1 MFTRHLSLG
10 LLSLA
15 LAAFSPAASAQTWSP
30 EQQELWRLEE
40 LQWKLA
46 AAKDAS
52 WIEKMV
58 HPNLS
63 YWDKNWPGPQSKA
76 SLLLWDRYNNAS
88 ATVLQQEL
96 FPISISITGNVAVVH
111 YRYSVARENY
121 KKDQE
126 MVTGRYTDVLVKDG
140 GRWLFI
146 TWAGGDDPK
155 K

>member
-1 MFTRHLSLG
+1 MSIRYFTLG
-10 LLSLA
+10 LVSLA
-15 LAAFSPAASAQTWSP
+15 VLAFAPAVPAQTWSA
-30 EQQELWRLEE
+30 EQQEVWKLEE

-46 AAKDAS
+46 ASKDSS

-76 SLLLWDRYNNAS
+76 SLLLWDRYNNS
-88 ATVLQQEL
+88 SSTVLQQEL
-96 FPISISITGNVAVVH
+96 FPIAIVITGNLAVVQ
-111 YRYSVARENY
+111 YRYAVARENY
-121 KKDQE
+121 KKEQE
-126 MVTGRYTDVLVKDG
+126 MVTGRYTDVLLKEG

-146 TWAGGDDPK
+146 TWAGGDDAK

>member
-1 MFTRHLSLG
+1 VFTRRLSLG

-52 WIEKMV
+52 WIE
-58 HPNLS
+58 
-63 YWDKNWPGPQSKA
+63 NWPGPQSKA

-96 FPISISITGNVAVVH
+96 FPISITITGNVAVVH

>member
-1 MFTRHLSLG
+1 MSIRYFTLG
-10 LLSLA
+10 LVSLA
-15 LAAFSPAASAQTWSP
+15 VLAFAPAVPAQTWSA
-30 EQQELWRLEE
+30 EQQEVWKLEE

-46 AAKDAS
+46 ASKDSS

-76 SLLLWDRYNNAS
+76 SLLLWDRYNNS
-88 ATVLQQEL
+88 STTVLQQEL
-96 FPISISITGNVAVVH
+96 FPIAIVITGNLAVVQ
-111 YRYSVARENY
+111 YRYAVARENY
-121 KKDQE
+121 KKEQE
-126 MVTGRYTDVLVKDG
+126 MVTGRYTDVLLKEG

-146 TWAGGDDPK
+146 TWAGGDDAK